1 LDALPVKT
9 EVFMSVSPRLF
20 VPIAAAVA
28 LSAGTA
34 RAQLLIAGNDE
45 KQNWDEAGKPVLSA
59 PGKDT
64 VSLIDIRDRAH
75 PRIVASLPLMNSV
88 VGPPTNLGITP
99 DGKLALVANSLDW
112 VQADTGWKTQPDDKL
127 FVIDLT
133 SSPPSLLAT
142 VTVGKQPSGLAINRA
157 GNLALVTNRAENTVS
172 VLSIAGKE
180 VKVVDTVALA
190 APGAPSE
197 QLSAVAI
204 TADGRRALV
213 SKFAAHKVAL
223 LDIDGQKVTY
233 GKYDMAVGLWPYN
246 VQLTADGKLGLA
258 GNSGASGASDGQ
270 VDTVAVIDMEANP
283 PRVIDQV
290 VVGDGPEG
298 LAVSPKGRYAAAII
312 LNGTGNVPRKAFFA
326 TDHSYVALLEIQG
339 KKVRKIAE
347 AKVGGLA
354 EGVAFSP
361 DGQYLYVGNF
371 LDSDLTV
378 LQLRNGKLSKVGSLK
393 LPGHPASLRGNSP

>member
-1 LDALPVKT
+1 MDAPTKLLAT
-9 EVFMSVSPRLF
+9 L
-20 VPIAAAVA
+20 AAALA
-28 LSAGTA
+28 LSTGAA
-34 RAQLLIAGNDE
+34 QAQLLISGNDE
-45 KQNWDEAGKPVLSA
+45 KQTWDEAGKTVLSA

-64 VSLIDIRDRAH
+64 VSIIDIRDRTH

-88 VGPPTNLGITP
+88 VGPPTNLAITP
-99 DGKLALVANSLDW
+99 DGKLALVANSLEW
-112 VQADTGWKTQPDDKL
+112 VQAESGWKSQPDDKL
-127 FVIDLT
+127 HVVDL
-133 SSPPSLLAT
+133 SASPPALLASL
-142 VTVGKQPSGLAINRA
+142 TVGKQPSGLAISRA
-157 GNLALVTNRAENTVS
+157 GSLALVANRAENTVS
-172 VLSIAGKE
+172 VLAIDGKE

-197 QLSAVAI
+197 QVSSVAI
-204 TADGRRALV
+204 APDGKRALV

-246 VQLTADGKLGLA
+246 VQITSDGKLGLA
-258 GNSGASGASDGQ
+258 ANSGAAGASDGQ
-270 VDTVAVIDMEANP
+270 VDTVAVIDLEANP
-283 PRVIDQV
+283 PRVVDQV

-298 LAVSPKGRYAAAII
+298 LAVSPKGGYAAAVI
-312 LNGTGNVPRKAFFA
+312 LNGTGNVPRKAYFA
-326 TDHSYVALLEIQG
+326 TDHSYVSLLEVKG
-339 KKVRKIAE
+339 KKVRKVAE

-378 LQLRNGKLSKVGSLK
+378 LQLKAGKLMQVGRLA
-393 LPGHPASLRGNSP
+393 LPGHPASLRGTTP